1 MTFLLQP
8 PTMTVTLPPELIYE
22 EEKEN
27 KIAQAERERQLV
39 NAQLKVEWRN
49 KFAKITAHGMLCGD
63 NLWENADPKAASLSF
78 LSLRV
83 EGRHVFK
90 RKSLSGNADEITTKH
105 LWEAMDIAFARQL
118 NITIDR
124 YQFLMKKRQNT
135 ESVVFFGSLRELANN
150 CDFGDNED

>member
-1 MTFLLQP
+1 MTI
-8 PTMTVTLPPELIYE
+8 TLPPELIYE

-27 KIAQAERERQLV
+27 KIAQAERKRQLV
-39 NAQLKVEWRN
+39 KDQLKVEWRN
-49 KFAKITAHGMLCGD
+49 KFAKITAHGMLSGD
-63 NLWENADPKAASLSF
+63 NLWKNADPKAASFSF

-90 RKSLSGNADEITTKH
+90 RKSLSGNTDEITTIH
-105 LWEAMDIAFARQL
+105 LWEAMDIAFARQW

-135 ESVVFFGSLRELANN
+135 ESMVFLGSLKELASN